1 MLVRND
7 NLGCNNIGF
16 INLNDGGNVKMFIR
30 PNVHAVANRLP
41 HSTVQSWL
49 KSFLN

>member
-16 INLNDGGNVKMFIR
+16 IDQNDGGNVKMFM
-30 PNVHAVANRLP
+30 LGLTGYL
-41 HSTVQSWL
+41 TVQWVEIVF
-49 KSFLN
+49 KKGFLI